1 MLVLRPFS
9 TKTLDTPCYRDFRKA
24 FASKFFKTPDG
35 PLRLSGVFHFRSPL
49 MRLSTSAQFIAN
61 QANAQQ
67 STGPKTP
74 EGKAI
79 AARNNFRHGFTGEF
93 TVLPWEQQ
101 EEFDRLLNALRDEH
115 KAADL
120 TERILVDKMA
130 QALWLTKRALML
142 QHVTF
147 NHELPTC
154 DDEKQL
160 ALYIRYHTTHERN
173 FHKCLNDLL
182 RLRAEKRKQQIGFES
197 HKRKEADQTR
207 RAAGEDRKK
216 ELHRYAVLL
225 AEAKLDHQLLQTSTL
240 RPGNS
245 VHTSEENT
253 KVRTQQAA

>member
-1 MLVLRPFS
+1 
-9 TKTLDTPCYRDFRKA
+9 
-24 FASKFFKTPDG
+24 
-35 PLRLSGVFHFRSPL
+35 
-49 MRLSTSAQFIAN
+49 MRLSTSAQFISN
-61 QANAQQ
+61 RSNAQH

-79 AARNNFRHGFTGEF
+79 SARNNFRHGFTGEF

-115 KAADL
+115 KASDL

-147 NHELPTC
+147 NHEIPTC

-160 ALYIRYHTTHERN
+160 ALYIRYQTTHERN

-182 RLRAEKRKQQIGFES
+182 RLRAEKRRQQIGFES
-197 HKRKEADQTR
+197 QKQKEADQTR
-207 RAAGEDRKK
+207 RDAGEDRKK
-216 ELHRYAVLL
+216 ELHQYAVLL
-225 AEAKLDHQLLQTSTL
+225 AEAKFEHQKLQNFNV
-240 RPGNS
+240 RHS
-245 VHTSEENT
+245 VAPVSGTECRAMEAT
-253 KVRTQQAA
+253 KAA

>member
-1 MLVLRPFS
+1 
-9 TKTLDTPCYRDFRKA
+9 
-24 FASKFFKTPDG
+24 
-35 PLRLSGVFHFRSPL
+35 

-61 QANAQQ
+61 RSNAQQ

-74 EGKAI
+74 EGKA
-79 AARNNFRHGFTGEF
+79 ASARNNFRHGFTGEF

-115 KAADL
+115 KASASDL

-160 ALYIRYHTTHERN
+160 ALYIRYQTTHERN

-197 HKRKEADQTR
+197 QERKRSEKDHKQADQTR
-207 RAAGEDRKK
+207 RTAGENRKQ
-216 ELHRYAVLL
+216 ELHKWNVLL
-225 AEAKLDHQLLQTSTL
+225 AQAKVDNQELQNMRLETPEH
-240 RPGNS
+240 RIHGR
-245 VHTSEENT
+245 VERIIAAEN
-253 KVRTQQAA
+253 AA